1 MISMDPM
8 KTSQVQDPPLG
19 DLPLFNWLASQA
31 ELKSSAERA
40 RELGLRV
47 IVSTG
52 KPPAQKKSG
61 LAKFGGFAARAE
73 PEMTTIPEDTSFRKL
88 FTERRSTECSWICD
102 EPDLTAIACCAPV
115 LAGKSWCSHHAA
127 RVLIK
132 PAR

>member
-1 MISMDPM
+1 MDPVKAM
-8 KTSQVQDPPLG
+8 KVTDLPLG
-19 DLPLFNWLASQA
+19 DLPLFGWLAAQT

-40 RELGLRV
+40 RQLGLRV
-47 IVSTG
+47 IVSAV
-52 KPPAQKKSG
+52 KPPTRKMGVASY
-61 LAKFGGFAARAE
+61 GGFAARSE
-73 PEMTTIPEDTSFRKL
+73 PAPTTIPEVTTFRKL
-88 FTERRSTECSWICD
+88 FTERRSGECSWICD